1 MRVAKRNQLGKFL
14 SNLRIEE
21 DERIIDMAD
30 RLHVSTAYISAIS
43 TSKRNIA
50 KDVRDKIIKEYE
62 LNKIEIDLLDEAIK
76 YSPATINI
84 KSLDIG
90 EEYKLYFLIDMI
102 DSLKELNQE
111 DIHIMDKIIKKYKYH
126 NIIKGE

>member
-1 MRVAKRNQLGKFL
+1 MRVAKKNQLGRFL
-14 SNLRIEE
+14 TNLRIEN

-50 KDVRDKIIKEYE
+50 KDVRDNIIKEYE

-76 YSPATINI
+76 YSPASINI
-84 KSLDIG
+84 KSLDIK
-90 EEYKLYFLIDMI
+90 EEYKLHFLIDMI
-102 DSLKELNQE
+102 DSLKDLNQI
-111 DIHIMDKIIKKYKYH
+111 DIHRIDKIIK
-126 NIIKGE
+126 GE